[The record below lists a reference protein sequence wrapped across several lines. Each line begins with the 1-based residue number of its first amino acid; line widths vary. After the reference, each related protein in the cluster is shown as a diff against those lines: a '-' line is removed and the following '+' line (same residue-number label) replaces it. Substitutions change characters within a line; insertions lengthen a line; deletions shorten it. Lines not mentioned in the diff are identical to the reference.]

1 MATQAKWKATSAKR
15 KQAAVKPPI
24 IKASQ
29 ALHSNAQFAA
39 IYAAVLRIPSGRV
52 CSYGAVADLAG
63 LPRRARLAG
72 TALKHTP
79 NSLRIPWHRV
89 ITSSGRLA
97 FPVGSDAYRKQRSR
111 LEREGVD
118 FVGTRVDLARFG
130 WPDRDVQLDELLW
143 RR

>member
-1 MATQAKWKATSAKR
+1 MASKAKTVKR
-15 KQAAVKPPI
+15 KQAAPKPAT
-24 IKASQ
+24 K
-29 ALHSNAQFAA
+29 ALHANPQFAA

-79 NSLRIPWHRV
+79 DSLRIPWHRV
-89 ITSSGRLA
+89 LTSSGRLA

-111 LEREGVD
+111 LEREGVT
-118 FVGTRVDLARFG
+118 FVRDRVDLAQYV
-130 WPDRDVQLDELLW
+130 WPEREAELDELLW

>member
-1 MATQAKWKATSAKR
+1 MPKSAPSAK
-15 KQAAVKPPI
+15 KSKP
-24 IKASQ
+24 KAK
-29 ALHSNAQFAA
+29 APPAKTQFAA
-39 IYAAVLRIPSGRV
+39 IYTVVASIPRGRV

-79 NSLRIPWHRV
+79 SSLRIPWHRV
-89 ITSSGRLA
+89 ITASGRLA
-97 FPVGSDAYRKQRSR
+97 FPAGSDTYREQRRR

-118 FVGTRVDLARFG
+118 FIRERVNLARHS
-130 WPDRDVQLDELLW
+130 WPERAAELDELLW

>member
-1 MATQAKWKATSAKR
+1 MAKTPKPKKRAVAKSKTK
-15 KQAAVKPPI
+15 
-24 IKASQ
+24 
-29 ALHSNAQFAA
+29 ALHANEQFAA
-39 IYAAVLRIPSGRV
+39 IYAAVLRIPRGRV
-52 CSYGAVADLAG
+52 ASYGAVADLAG

-97 FPVGSDAYRKQRSR
+97 FPVGSDAYRKQRGR
-111 LEREGVD
+111 LEREGVS
-118 FVGTRVDLARFG
+118 FVRERVDLARHT
-130 WPDRDVQLDELLW
+130 WPERETELDELLW

>member
-1 MATQAKWKATSAKR
+1 MASKAKSIKR
-15 KQAAVKPPI
+15 KQGTSKSTTQAAHP
-24 IKASQ
+24 
-29 ALHSNAQFAA
+29 NAQFAA

-97 FPVGSDAYRKQRSR
+97 FPVGSDAYRKQRTR
-111 LEREGVD
+111 LEREGVT
-118 FVGTRVDLARFG
+118 FVRDRVDLAQYV
-130 WPDRDVQLDELLW
+130 WPEREAELDELLW

>member
-1 MATQAKWKATSAKR
+1 LSYRNHVASKAKSAKR
-15 KQAAVKPPI
+15 KRAAAKP
-24 IKASQ
+24 KKQ
-29 ALHSNAQFAA
+29 ALHPNAQFAA
-39 IYAAVLRIPSGRV
+39 IYAAVLRIPSGKV
-52 CSYGAVADLAG
+52 CSYGTVADLAG

-111 LEREGVD
+111 LEREGVI
-118 FVGTRVDLARFG
+118 FVRERVDLARHT
-130 WPDRDVQLDELLW
+130 WPEREAELDELLW